1 MRERRER
8 EREKER
14 INLVEPAPYVCMYV
28 YICVYTQ
35 WLRRRKKGGYVCRCT
50 NNTRLVNCIC
60 LASECTWSRKCMMYR
75 EKRWCSCVRLDQRYI
90 IKKRKSF
97 SLSLFLFPLLF
108 FSLLVFFLVHNSTIE
123 KEDCSSHE
131 EKKRM
136 KMNIISWCMWV
147 SKWDRSA

>member
-90 IKKRKSF
+90 IRKRKSF
-97 SLSLFLFPLLF
+97 SLSLSFPFAF